1 MSRET
6 YALRKVV
13 HDEESVANEE
23 REVWWAGV
31 HADKQVSN
39 VLLERSDIYIY
50 SPVGS
55 NISRVGPSSKH
66 KQYSNMNLARK
77 EFLWLHKRSAE
88 LDEPLYEGISA
99 TNRMHGEWH
108 NTTEYR
114 WNDNGLAESVSDRYH
129 WVIFTIWSI

>member
-1 MSRET
+1 MHVLILISNKLIYREKVMSRET

-50 SPVGS
+50 
-55 NISRVGPSSKH
+55 
-66 KQYSNMNLARK
+66 
-77 EFLWLHKRSAE
+77 
-88 LDEPLYEGISA
+88 
-99 TNRMHGEWH
+99 
-108 NTTEYR
+108 
-114 WNDNGLAESVSDRYH
+114 
-129 WVIFTIWSI
+129 IFTSREQYFTSRTIQQTQTI